1 MIDLTRIRSQVRQPG
16 SHPRGIETDADADA
30 QCLLATILLTGL
42 AMLLVVLGVANLAS
56 IAFV

>member
-1 MIDLTRIRSQVRQPG
+1 MIELTQMRSRFRQPD
-16 SHPRGIETDADADA
+16 SHSSDIETAAADM

-56 IAFV
+56 IAFP